1 MIDRFHVQH
10 TCVGVY
16 TAAAAAA
23 AATSTS
29 TQTAT
34 TNNIFLHTKSVD
46 RFSSKQE
53 EEDEDIY
60 LP

>member
-1 MIDRFHVQH
+1 MIDRFHVQR
-10 TCVGVY
+10 TCVAVY
-16 TAAAAAA
+16 TAAAAA

-34 TNNIFLHTKSVD
+34 TNNIFVHNKSVD